1 MTRLL
6 PKRYA
11 AAPQR
16 SPFARFSPFLLLSPA
31 LALSA
36 ALFIGPLIQALITS
50 LGAGR
55 PSLAAY
61 TAVLSSPGFRADFAF
76 TIALGLGT
84 VAGCTLIALP
94 LALLLRWPFRGR
106 RLAWLV
112 ALVPFVVPHIIA
124 AYALR
129 LTLSPASPLLFWLP
143 QSGRDGMALVNAWPG
158 LLIAL
163 IWKHFPLL
171 LLSLSAALQQLP
183 PGVEEAARDLGAGA
197 WRRLRTIVL
206 PLIGPGWAAGAT
218 LVLILSMSQFT
229 ISLIIY
235 GGQRL
240 TTVPIDIYFETFS
253 SRRPEVAA
261 ALGLLLLLVTLVL
274 AASAGWLGRRAGT
287 DAPSGTRS
295 AAPPEAIVT
304 PGGRLAAG
312 LLLAGLAIFVLAP
325 VLSLVLTSFSS
336 QWLGGAPLP
345 SRYTLRWYDYLFR
358 YENGLA
364 ALGQSVRFALAA
376 AGLTTLAGVPAAYAL
391 ARYRFPG
398 RDAIEALFLA
408 KGATPVILIAVGTA
422 ALFYRWGLAD
432 TFLGVT
438 LAHSVGALP
447 LVLRGT
453 TAAFEQLDPS
463 QEHAARDLGAS
474 WLRRIVTIVLP
485 QAVPGIA
492 GAAALAFLFSM
503 DEFTVTFLIS
513 GVRYSTLP
521 LRLYSA
527 LSQGYIEPAAAAAVL
542 LLIPSL
548 LYLLA
553 LLRIFGPSLLTSA
566 GGE

>member
-1 MTRLL
+1 MTTLSSAPSEVAEPR
-6 PKRYA
+6 PA
-11 AAPQR
+11 AA
-16 SPFARFSPFLLLSPA
+16 ARLAPLLLLSPA
-31 LALSA
+31 LALSG
-36 ALFIGPLIQALITS
+36 ALFLGPLIQALLTS

-61 TAVLSSPGFRADFAF
+61 AAVLGSPGFRADFAF

-84 VAGCTLIALP
+84 VAGCTLVALP
-94 LALLLRWPFRGR
+94 LALLLRQPFRGR
-106 RLAWLV
+106 RLVWLL
-112 ALVPFVVPHIIA
+112 ALLPFVTPHIIA

-143 QSGRDGMALVNAWPG
+143 QSGREGIALVNAWPG

-171 LLSLSAALQQLP
+171 LLSLSAALQRLP
-183 PGVEEAARDLGAGA
+183 PGAEEAARDLGAGA

-218 LVLILSMSQFT
+218 LVLVLSVSQFT
-229 ISLIIY
+229 ITLIIY

-253 SRRPEVAA
+253 SRRPEIAA
-261 ALGLLLLLVTLVL
+261 ALGLLLLLITLGL
-274 AASAGWLGRRAGT
+274 AAGSSWLGRRAGPT
-287 DAPSGTRS
+287 GGGARVT
-295 AAPPEAIVT
+295 APPEAIPT

-312 LLLAGLAIFVLAP
+312 LLLAGLAVAVLAP
-325 VLSLVLTSFSS
+325 VISLVLTSLSG

-345 SRYTLRWYDYLFR
+345 SRYTLRWYGYLFR

-364 ALGQSVRFALAA
+364 ALGQSLLFALAA

-398 RDAIEALFLA
+398 RDAIEALFLS

-432 TFLGVT
+432 TFLGVA

-447 LVLRGT
+447 LVLRGA
-453 TAAFEQLDPS
+453 TAAFEQLDPA
-463 QEHAARDLGAS
+463 QEQAARDLGAG
-474 WLRRIVTIVLP
+474 WLRRAATIVLP
-485 QAVPGIA
+485 QAAPGIA

-553 LLRIFGPSLLTSA
+553 LLRFFGPGLLTSA

>member
-1 MTRLL
+1 M
-6 PKRYA
+6 
-11 AAPQR
+11 
-16 SPFARFSPFLLLSPA
+16 PA
-31 LALSA
+31 LALSGT
-36 ALFIGPLIQALITS
+36 LFIGPLAQALLTS
-50 LGAGR
+50 LGAGQ

-61 TAVLSSPGFRADFAF
+61 AAVLGSPGFRADFAF
-76 TIALGLGT
+76 TIALGVGT
-84 VAGCTLIALP
+84 VAGCTLVALP
-94 LALLLRWPFRGR
+94 LALLLRRPFRGR
-106 RLAWLV
+106 QLAWLL
-112 ALVPFVVPHIIA
+112 ALLPFVTPHIIA

-143 QSGRDGMALVNAWPG
+143 QSGRDGIALVNAWPG
-158 LLIAL
+158 LLIVL

-171 LLSLSAALQQLP
+171 LLSLSAALQRLP
-183 PGVEEAARDLGAGA
+183 PSVEEAARDLGAGT

-218 LVLILSMSQFT
+218 LVLVLSVSQFT

-253 SRRPEVAA
+253 SRQPAIAA
-261 ALGLLLLLVTLVL
+261 ALGLLLLLLTLGL
-274 AASAGWLGRRAGT
+274 AAVSSRVGRQSNAGAGGGVRA
-287 DAPSGTRS
+287 
-295 AAPPEAIVT
+295 AAPAEAL
-304 PGGRLAAG
+304 PSPRGRLAAG
-312 LLLAGLAIFVLAP
+312 LLLAGLIVGVLAP
-325 VLSLVLTSFSS
+325 VLSLILTSFSS
-336 QWLGGAPLP
+336 QWLGGTPLP
-345 SRYTLRWYDYLFR
+345 SRYTLRWYSYLFR

-364 ALGQSVRFALAA
+364 ALGQSVLFALAA
-376 AGLTTLAGVPAAYAL
+376 AGLTALTGVPAAYAL

-398 RDAIEALFLA
+398 RGAIEALFLA

-422 ALFYRWGLAD
+422 SLFYRWGLAD

-447 LVLRGT
+447 LVLRGA
-453 TAAFEQLDPS
+453 TAAFEQLDLA
-463 QEHAARDLGAS
+463 QEQAARDLGAG
-474 WLRRIVTIVLP
+474 WLRRVVTIVLP
-485 QAVPGIA
+485 QAAPGIA
-492 GAAALAFLFSM
+492 AAVALAFLFSM

-553 LLRIFGPSLLTSA
+553 LLRFFGPGLLTSA